1 MLGRILAGLINF
13 FTALVGIFLGLRVIL
28 RLFGANPEA
37 PFVQWIYDSSS
48 VLLQPFRG
56 IFPPETIAQNHVVDM
71 TALFALLVYGLLG
84 MALLSLVVWL
94 TPAEEPVVIESKA
107 RRK

>member
-1 MLGRILAGLINF
+1 MLGRILAALINF
-13 FTALVGIFLGLRVIL
+13 FTILVGLFLGMRVLL

-37 PFVQWIYDSSS
+37 AFVDWVYTSSS

-56 IFPPETIAQNHVVDM
+56 IFPTETIARDYVIDF

-84 MALLSLVVWL
+84 MALLSLVVHL
-94 TPAEEPVVIESKA
+94 TPDEPAVVTKKK
-107 RRK
+107 R

>member
-13 FTALVGIFLGLRVIL
+13 FTALVGIFLGLRVVL
-28 RLFGANPEA
+28 RLFGANPDA
-37 PFVQWIYDSSS
+37 PFVRWIYDSSS
-48 VLLQPFRG
+48 ELLQPFRG

-71 TALFALLVYGLLG
+71 TALFALVVYGLFG

-94 TPAEEPVVIESKA
+94 TPSEAHVTTTKKK
-107 RRK
+107 R